1 MEEVEKLYSV
11 LTEGG
16 YYTKSFEEF
25 QEQFKDPSYQE
36 RVYGVVERDNLFG
49 EKKND
54 VPDDVTDSASEDG
67 SSESAAFNENDLS
80 VLNQNFVTPSETPG
94 EYQMPEVIKEQVE
107 VDVPQTGT
115 EYENTLATL
124 FAEKEKAL
132 MRPRFSPPDQK

>member
-1 MEEVEKLYSV
+1 MEEIEKLYSV

-25 QEQFKDPSYQE
+25 QEQFKDRE
-36 RVYGVVERDNLFG
+36 VIKKELHAVERDNLFG
-49 EKKND
+49 EKND

-67 SSESAAFNENDLS
+67 LSESAAFNGNDLS
-80 VLNQNFVTPSETPG
+80 VLNQNFVTASETPG

-115 EYENTLATL
+115 EYENTLAN
-124 FAEKEKAL
+124 
-132 MRPRFSPPDQK
+132 SQKKKKLVSLQTT